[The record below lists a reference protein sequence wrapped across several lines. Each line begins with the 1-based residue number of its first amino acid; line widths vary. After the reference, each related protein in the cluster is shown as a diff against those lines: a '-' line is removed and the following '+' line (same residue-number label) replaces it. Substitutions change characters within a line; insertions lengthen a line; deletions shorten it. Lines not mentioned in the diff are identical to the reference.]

1 LKTTYLFI
9 VFLFFQSF
17 LFAQNLEEDF
27 TGIRAIG
34 SVANPKVEMSWRKY
48 HDYKQIQDFQ
58 YQLEKKF
65 PNLIKVN
72 SIGKSYQGRDIW
84 ALTIT
89 DFKAGKPLE
98 KPAFYM
104 DGGIHANE
112 LNSVQVCLY
121 TAWYLCENYAYIPF
135 IQQLLKEKTIYI
147 LPNISPDSREHFL
160 YQPNS
165 ANSSRSGQRPF
176 DNDGDGSI
184 DEDQFNDLDK
194 DGNITMMR
202 RKSIIGKWKQDPKYP
217 SRMFQVK
224 GDELGDY
231 EMLGYEGID
240 TDGDGQVNEDT
251 EGGYDPNRD
260 WAWNWQPN
268 YAQSGS
274 IYYPGTLPE
283 TRAVKNFVLQHKNIN
298 GATSY
303 HNYGGM
309 FLRGPGTKEEVDL
322 FSESDIKV
330 FDHLG
335 KVGEKMVPGY
345 RYLIGYKDLYPVMG
359 GERDFFELNRGIYF
373 FTVELMTSYKLFN
386 QKPNN
391 INRLENDEFNE
402 FDKYLL
408 FGDAYVSWKSFN
420 HPQFGEIEIG
430 GAKKNYIRN
439 HPGFMLE
446 EDLHRNMAFALYNA
460 YQTPKLEIVEV
471 ISEQI
476 DNEIYSIT
484 ATIFNSRIMPTHSD
498 FDSKNKINAPNYVSI
513 SHPKVISGLI
523 VESKDLNLI
532 KEQKNSL
539 QTIEIPNIGGM
550 DKVIVQWIV
559 SGKPN
564 DSEIIIN
571 SIKAGIVKH
580 QINLQNE

>member
-1 LKTTYLFI
+1 MKTKFHYIIFLMAQSLLF
-9 VFLFFQSF
+9 S
-17 LFAQNLEEDF
+17 QNLEEDF

-34 SVANPKVEMSWRKY
+34 AIAHPKIEMSWRKY
-48 HDYKQIQDFQ
+48 HDYKHIEDFLKK
-58 YQLEKKF
+58 LEKKF
-65 PNLIKVN
+65 SHLVQVK
-72 SIGKSYQGRDIW
+72 SIGKSFQGRDIW
-84 ALTIT
+84 AITLT
-89 DFKAGKPLE
+89 DFKTGNPQNKPG
-98 KPAFYM
+98 FYM

-121 TAWYLCENYAYIPF
+121 TAWYLCENHAYIPF

-160 YQPNS
+160 YQPNT
-165 ANSSRSGQRPF
+165 ANSSRSGQRPL

-184 DEDQFNDLDK
+184 DEDQYDDLDN
-194 DGNITMMR
+194 DGHITLMR
-202 RKSIIGKWKQDPKYP
+202 RKSNIGKWRQDSKYP
-217 SRMFQVK
+217 SRMYLVK
-224 GDELGDY
+224 GDELGEY

-268 YAQSGS
+268 YVQSGS

-309 FLRGPGTKEEVDL
+309 FLRGPGTQEEVDL
-322 FSESDIKV
+322 FSEADIKV

-335 KVGEKMVPGY
+335 KVGEKIVPGY
-345 RYLIGYKDLYPVMG
+345 NYLIGYKDLYPVMG

-386 QKPNN
+386 EKVTL
-391 INRLENDEFNE
+391 NRLENDEFNE
-402 FDKYLL
+402 FDQYLL
-408 FGDAYVSWKSFN
+408 FNDAYISWKPFN
-420 HPQFGEIEIG
+420 HPQFGLIEIG

-446 EDLHRNMAFALYNA
+446 EDLHRNMAFALY
-460 YQTPKLEIVEV
+460 
-471 ISEQI
+471 
-476 DNEIYSIT
+476 
-484 ATIFNSRIMPTHSD
+484 
-498 FDSKNKINAPNYVSI
+498 
-513 SHPKVISGLI
+513 
-523 VESKDLNLI
+523 
-532 KEQKNSL
+532 
-539 QTIEIPNIGGM
+539 
-550 DKVIVQWIV
+550 
-559 SGKPN
+559 
-564 DSEIIIN
+564 
-571 SIKAGIVKH
+571 
-580 QINLQNE
+580 